1 MVFAMVGAGP
11 RLRGAADSWMIGPHE
26 LASVIGKLELLARE
40 TGCERA
46 GLGCVLELLDL
57 QTQELV
63 RLRLTERR
71 LRRDQVSIFS
81 PLGARLLA
89 ARAGDVVSPRGVGRG
104 YRLLLVAVAP
114 AQ

>member
-26 LASVIGKLELLARE
+26 LASVIGKLELL
-40 TGCERA
+40 
-46 GLGCVLELLDL
+46 DL

-71 LRRDQVSIFS
+71 LRRDEVSIFS

-89 ARAGDVVSPRGVGRG
+89 ARTGDVVSPRGVGRG